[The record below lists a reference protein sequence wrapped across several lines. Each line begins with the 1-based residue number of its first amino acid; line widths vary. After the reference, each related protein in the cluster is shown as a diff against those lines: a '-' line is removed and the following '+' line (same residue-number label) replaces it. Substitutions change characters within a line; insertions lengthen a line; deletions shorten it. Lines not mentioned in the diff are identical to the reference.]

1 MQPGQG
7 IPGQGNAQWQQN
19 MNISNQQMSS
29 GMVSGMD
36 VNMGQVPGSV
46 GGDDMGLSSAP
57 LSYNQKTSER
67 MRLDEGMLFI
77 YVYS

>member
-7 IPGQGNAQWQQN
+7 IPGQGNAQWQQSS
-19 MNISNQQMSS
+19 NILSQQMSS

-36 VNMGQVPGSV
+36 MAGQIPGGL
-46 GGDDMGLSSAP
+46 GGDDLGLSSAP

-67 MRLDEGMLFI
+67 MRLDEGMLLCNLL
-77 YVYS
+77 